1 MWCFL
6 RSRKCFCGLWMSMVR
21 LLILSSKCFVT
32 LMYQFLLGAID
43 SFTLKHA
50 KLAKTN
56 QGPFGAVYIAGRGLY
71 QHAVRRQENGPF
83 SCILQGNLCHDVSE
97 NGPWETGTEKP
108 VPPKTNREPQKG
120 YLVQQGDFQVQT
132 LFGKWLCS
140 DQIVPGCARISRCR
154 KTCRDFCN

>member
-1 MWCFL
+1 MFL
-6 RSRKCFCGLWMSMVR
+6 WPVDDHGKVVD
-21 LLILSSKCFVT
+21 SKCFVT

-56 QGPFGAVYIAGRGLY
+56 QGPFGALYIAGRGFY
-71 QHAVRRQENGPF
+71 QHAVRRQENGPC

-108 VPPKTNREPQKG
+108 EPPKTNREPEKG
-120 YLVQQGDFQVQT
+120 DLVQTGDFQVQT
-132 LFGKWLCS
+132 LFGKWLWEF
-140 DQIVPGCARISRCR
+140 R
-154 KTCRDFCN
+154 